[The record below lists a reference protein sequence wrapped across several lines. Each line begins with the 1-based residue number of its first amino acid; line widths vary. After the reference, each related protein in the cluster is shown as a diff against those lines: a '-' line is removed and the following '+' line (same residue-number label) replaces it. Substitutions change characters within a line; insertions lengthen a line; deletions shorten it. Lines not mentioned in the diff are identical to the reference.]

1 MASDQLTA
9 AKIRIYAVSP
19 SGDRK
24 KLFQGVNEQTG
35 PAGSPDG
42 VQATVKDNELPYMPR
57 STFPIRGG
65 ARIVAT
71 VELTAS
77 DGADASD
84 AVINLP
90 VVDKFN
96 NVRML
101 SRSDLGYTV
110 DLPAAVPV
118 DIEVDLGSG
127 YTVPQNETLYL
138 GGGKYF
144 MSIEDD
150 A

>member
-35 PAGSPDG
+35 PGGSPDG
-42 VQATVKDNELPYMPR
+42 VQSTVKDNELAYLPR

-65 ARIVAT
+65 ARIVMT
-71 VELTAS
+71 VELTTA

-90 VVDKFN
+90 VMDKFN
-96 NVRML
+96 NLRML
-101 SRSDLGYTV
+101 SRTDLGYTV
-110 DLPAAVPV
+110 DLPAATITG
-118 DIEVDLGSG
+118 IEIDLGSG
-127 YTVPQNETLYL
+127 YTVPEGEILYL

-144 MSIEDD
+144 ISIEDD
-150 A
+150 T